1 MSKLS
6 KIVDVMK
13 QPEILATIAL
23 GGATVVAGK
32 VLLDNYREKAACAE
46 CCCACE
52 DACDEAVTCDAVQ
65 PDAEVEG

>member
-46 CCCACE
+46 CCACE
-52 DACDEAVTCDAVQ
+52 DTCDEAATCDAA
-65 PDAEVEG
+65 PEVEG